1 MNRHT
6 KSHEIR
12 IVFPQVL
19 HFESLPSTNQE
30 LAQRAVAGAA
40 EGLCVVAAEQTA
52 GRGRLR
58 RNWVSPKNAGLYF
71 SILLRPQF
79 AQDSW
84 PLLTLMAAVAVYD
97 ALLETCGLQ
106 TDIKWP
112 NDILAN
118 EKKLCG
124 ILAETIETPT
134 GRAVVIGIGV
144 NLAKNSILADLTPS
158 ATSVEAALGR
168 ACEVNQLLEVLVP
181 VLSSQYETLQRT
193 GGPESIIREWC
204 ARSSYGDGKL
214 VQVAETNELFTGTTR
229 GLERD
234 GALRVETSTGEI
246 RFVRAGDVTSVR
258 PG

>member
-1 MNRHT
+1 VH
-6 KSHEIR
+6 
-12 IVFPQVL
+12 
-19 HFESLPSTNQE
+19 
-30 LAQRAVAGAA
+30 
-40 EGLCVVAAEQTA
+40 
-52 GRGRLR
+52 
-58 RNWVSPKNAGLYF
+58 
-71 SILLRPQF
+71 
-79 AQDSW
+79 
-84 PLLTLMAAVAVYD
+84 D

-144 NLAKNSILADLTPS
+144 NLAKNSIPAELTSS
-158 ATSVEAALGR
+158 ATSVEAALGQ
-168 ACEVNQLLEVLVP
+168 ACEPHELLEVLVP
-181 VLSSQYETLQRT
+181 VLSRQYETLQRT
-193 GGPESIIREWC
+193 DGPESIIQAWC
-204 ARSSYGDGKL
+204 ARSSYAEGKL
-214 VQVAETNELFTGTTR
+214 IQVAETNELFTGTTR

-246 RFVRAGDVTSVR
+246 RLVRAGDVTSVR